1 MFKTPSFWY
10 APIGFRSLLLQPL
23 AWIYGGVETL
33 NRLSKKP
40 LKLSIPV
47 ISVGN
52 SVLGGSGKT
61 PTTLCL
67 YLMMSDLGFQKPVII
82 SKGYGGALSGPLKVD
97 PQIHTYQDVGDEALL
112 MAHTATVYMG
122 KDRGQVAQMA
132 QDEGAD
138 ILILDDGHQTYGVY
152 KDVSLLVVDGA
163 QKIGNGLV
171 FPAGPLRE
179 SIASSFKRADAVLW
193 IGEKDP
199 LFQCDMP
206 LFYASLKPQESD
218 VKSSEIV
225 AFSGLGFP
233 QKFKA
238 TLESLGCVLKTFKV
252 FPDHHPYT
260 DDDMKSLLSTAGSF
274 PLVTTLKDYMRIPNS
289 YKSQVHIVAVN
300 LDVDK
305 KRLFADF
312 FKKRLGVRT

>member
-23 AWIYGGVETL
+23 AWIYGWIETL

-40 LKLSIPV
+40 LKLAIPV

-67 YLMMSDLGFQKPVII
+67 YRLMSDLGFQKPVII
-82 SKGYGGALSGPLKVD
+82 SKGYGGSLPGPLKVD
-97 PQIHTYQDVGDEALL
+97 HQIHTYHDVGDEALL
-112 MAHTATVYMG
+112 MAQNATVYMG
-122 KDRGQVAQMA
+122 KDRGQVAQLA

-138 ILILDDGHQTYGVY
+138 ILILDDGHQTYGIY
-152 KDVSLLVVDGA
+152 KDLSLLVIDGA

-179 SIASSFKRADAVLW
+179 KLSSSFKRAHAVVW
-193 IGEKDP
+193 IGEPDP
-199 LFQCDMP
+199 VFHCDMP
-206 LFYASLKPQESD
+206 IFYAELKPRKLD
-218 VKSSEIV
+218 VKTSEIV

-238 TLESLGCVLKTFKV
+238 TLESLGCILKTFKV

-260 DDDMKSLLSTAGSF
+260 DDDMKSLLSTAGSLS
-274 PLVTTLKDYMRIPNS
+274 LVTTVKDYMRIPDS
-289 YKSQVHIVAVN
+289 YKNQVQVVAVN
-300 LDVDK
+300 LEVDK
-305 KRLFADF
+305 PSLLLEF
-312 FKKRLGVRT
+312 FKKRLGGQA